1 MVDALT
7 RSERLFFVFI
17 TYVAVILV
25 FAVIYLNI
33 YRTRPTSFAFNKDI
47 LKTERRL
54 LRVIRERDFEKRQA
68 NLEIT
73 RARLESEL
81 TVFRYCLGELEKD
94 DPMVPFER
102 DLQQD
107 GIWITRKYRVF
118 VRLEYEESQPDPGQ
132 AHGESIPYT
141 RLVVEEKNGQTVA
154 NVTRDD
160 HPERFP
166 ADRATFA
173 NVMGLFIG
181 DHEASLNR
189 LKQMKADAR
198 DSQDVWSF
206 WDFLY
211 FSVVT
216 QTTVGYGD
224 ILPNSTC
231 VRVCVILQILIGLVL
246 IAFALNLI

>member
-141 RLVVEEKNGQTVA
+141 RLVVEEKTDKPLQMLQETTTRRGFLRIEQHSQMSWA
-154 NVTRDD
+154 YSSVTMR
-160 HPERFP
+160 H
-166 ADRATFA
+166 
-173 NVMGLFIG
+173 L
-181 DHEASLNR
+181 
-189 LKQMKADAR
+189 
-198 DSQDVWSF
+198 
-206 WDFLY
+206 
-211 FSVVT
+211 
-216 QTTVGYGD
+216 
-224 ILPNSTC
+224 
-231 VRVCVILQILIGLVL
+231 LIGS
-246 IAFALNLI
+246 NK